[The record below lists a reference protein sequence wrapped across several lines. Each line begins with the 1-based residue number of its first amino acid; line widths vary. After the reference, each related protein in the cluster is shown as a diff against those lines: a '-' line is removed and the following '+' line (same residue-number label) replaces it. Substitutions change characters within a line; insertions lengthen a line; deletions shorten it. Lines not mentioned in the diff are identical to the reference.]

1 MERVLCG
8 FRAGMLLGV
17 VALFAFATRAESAV
31 DVQCGELPPVSG
43 GHCAVTPGN
52 GDSMLLQGDVLAPFL
67 IYRGGSVLV
76 DAAGEISCVGC
87 GCSAPDATVV
97 RCPETVISPGL
108 INGYDHITFNQN
120 VPAADTSERYEQ
132 RHDWRQGLRGHTL
145 ITTLGGASA
154 NQIRWNELRHLI
166 AGTTSASS
174 SGGQPGLIRNLDN
187 ATNQGLGLTA
197 HRRQTFPLGDSAGLQ
212 LSSGCAYPDID
223 TSTEIAAYPAYLPII
238 AEGIDA
244 EAHNEFLCT
253 SDQGGTGGQNL
264 IQSHT
269 AIGKGLGFKR
279 EDFALMAAQGTGVIW
294 SPRSNLRLYGDTA
307 RIGNAEGVELA
318 LGTDW
323 IVTGSMNMLREL
335 RCADDFNRDY
345 LGERLS
351 QQQLWEMATRNAANL
366 TATGSRIGRLDNGYV
381 ADIAIFDASVRSDY
395 AAILQAD
402 PEDVVLVMRAGEVLF
417 GESSTVDAINGVGVC
432 DSLSVCGGARAVC
445 LQSEIGMPLADLQ
458 DAQSAGVY
466 PLFVCG
472 EPVDEPSCVP
482 KRAVSVNGS
491 TIYSG
496 IPTTDDSDGDGIP
509 NISDNCPTVFNPIRP
524 LDNGVQ
530 PDTNSNGIGDD
541 CEPWATPLL
550 FKNGFE
556 N

>member
-1 MERVLCG
+1 MERFFCG
-8 FRAGMLLGV
+8 FRVGMVLGL
-17 VALFAFATRAESAV
+17 AAFFAFILPADAAV
-31 DVQCGELPPVSG
+31 DVQCGELAPVSG
-43 GHCAVTPGN
+43 GHCAVTPGTD
-52 GDSMLLQGDVLAPFL
+52 GTLLLQGDVLAPFL
-67 IYRGGSVLV
+67 IYRGGAVLI

-120 VPAADTSERYEQ
+120 LPAQETGERYEQ
-132 RHDWRQGLRGHTL
+132 RHDYRAGLRGHTQI
-145 ITTLGGASA
+145 ITVGSASP
-154 NQIRWNELRHLI
+154 NQIRWNELRHLM

-174 SGGQPGLIRNLDN
+174 SGGQAGLIRNLDN
-187 ATNQGLGLTA
+187 NANQGLGLTA
-197 HRRQTFPLGDSAGLQ
+197 HRRQTFPLGDNAGLQ
-212 LSSGCAYPDID
+212 LSAGCGYPDID
-223 TSTEIAAYPAYLPII
+223 TSTDIAAFSAYLPII

-244 EAHNEFLCT
+244 VARNEFLCT
-253 SDQGGTGGQNL
+253 SDQGGAGSQNL
-264 IQSHT
+264 IQPHT
-269 AIGKGLGFKR
+269 AIGKGLGLQR
-279 EDFALMAAQGTGVIW
+279 DDFALMAAQGTGLIW

-323 IVTGSMNMLREL
+323 IVSGSMNMLREL

-345 LGERLS
+345 LDERLS
-351 QQQLWEMATRNAANL
+351 QRQLWAMATSNAANL
-366 TATGSRIGRLDNGYV
+366 TATGSRIGRLAQGYV

-417 GESSTVDAINGVGVC
+417 GEATTVDAINGGGVC
-432 DSLSVCGGARAVC
+432 ESVTVCGGARALC

-458 DAQSAGVY
+458 AAQSPGVY
-466 PLFVCG
+466 QLFYCA
-472 EPVDEPSCVP
+472 EPDDEPSCVP
-482 KRAVSVNGS
+482 SRASSVNGS
-491 TIYSG
+491 TIYTG
-496 IPTTDDSDGDGIP
+496 IPTTNDSDGDGIA
-509 NISDNCPTVFNPIRP
+509 NGVDNCPTVFNPIRP

-530 PDTNSNGIGDD
+530 PDANTNGIGDD

-550 FKNGFE
+550 FKDGFE
-556 N
+556 S